1 MKPEELVLTCKS
13 GILEIQSI
21 ITITEFV
28 LNFYNSQFWEKETSG
43 NILSMLEKPI
53 MINKA
58 YSKL

>member
-1 MKPEELVLTCKS
+1 MKPEELVSTCKS